1 MNISSEIKFA
11 IPGVVVKATGL
22 FMVAGKMI
30 MPGKLAVLSEQEARH
45 LFARELAIPADP
57 ADLADLAGGGMIEIS
72 GTIDADTLST
82 LLTEAPGAVQLAA
95 AKTVGELFRASVK
108 AAGKR
113 TPEAAKA
120 ALRRRTKAASID
132 APLMPQIRG

>member
-57 ADLADLAGGGMIEIS
+57 ADLGAGGTIEIS

-82 LLTEAPGAVQLAA
+82 LLTEAPEAVQLAA
-95 AKTVGELFRASVK
+95 AKTIGELLRAGVEG
-108 AAGKR
+108 AGKR
-113 TPEAAKA
+113 TPKAAKA

-132 APLMPQIRG
+132 APLMPQIQG